1 MTDERKAC
9 ATAAVAGMIVAALAA
24 LALAGCAMDVGHTA
38 QESEDSADAKLAR
51 LWGYQSDNTIA
62 WVSGTIGGLDSGILI
77 DQETGVEYLI
87 VRYRGTT
94 VGSDGGMGGVSVTPL
109 LNADGTPYK
118 AVE

>member
-1 MTDERKAC
+1 MKTKVG
-9 ATAAVAGMIVAALAA
+9 AAIV
-24 LALAGCAMDVGHTA
+24 LALTLALVGCANDVGYTK
-38 QESEDSADAKLAR
+38 QESEDSADAKSAR

-87 VRYRGTT
+87 VRYRALSNG
-94 VGSDGGMGGVSVTPL
+94 GDGAMAGVSVTPL

>member
-1 MTDERKAC
+1 MKAK
-9 ATAAVAGMIVAALAA
+9 AAAAVVLALT
-24 LALAGCAMDVGHTA
+24 LALAGCANDVGYTK

-51 LWGYQSDNTIA
+51 LWGYQSGNTIA
-62 WVSGTIGGLDSGILI
+62 WVSGSIGGLDSGILI

-94 VGSDGGMGGVSVTPL
+94 VDSSGGMGGVSVTPL